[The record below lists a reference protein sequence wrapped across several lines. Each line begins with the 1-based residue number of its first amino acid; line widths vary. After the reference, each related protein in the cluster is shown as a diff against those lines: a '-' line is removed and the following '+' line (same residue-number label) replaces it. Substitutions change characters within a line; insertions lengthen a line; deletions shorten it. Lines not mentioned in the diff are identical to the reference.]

1 MIPIAS
7 REVMAAIGKSYADLA
22 ELFAQLSEQDW
33 DHRVDRGDLPDRVVG
48 LAEAATRLGV
58 TRSWLTRSANWRR
71 MGGYLGPDRRVKFAE
86 SALRA
91 RLLEASNHP
100 YKLLDRDGA

>member
-33 DHRVDRGDLPDRVVG
+33 DHRVDRGDLPERVLG
-48 LAEAATRLGV
+48 LREAAVRLGV
-58 TRSWLTRSANWRR
+58 TRSWLSRRPNWTSV
-71 MGGYLGPDRRVKFAE
+71 GGYLGPDRRVKFAD
-86 SALRA
+86 SALR
-91 RLLEASNHP
+91 RYL
-100 YKLLDRDGA
+100 DGAASGGDR